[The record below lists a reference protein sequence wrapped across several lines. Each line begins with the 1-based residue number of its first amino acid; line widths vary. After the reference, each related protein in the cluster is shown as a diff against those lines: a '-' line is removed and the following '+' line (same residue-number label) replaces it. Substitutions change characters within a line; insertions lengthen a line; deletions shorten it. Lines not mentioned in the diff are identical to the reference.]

1 MSISEPLDDPWADS
15 GPSDRLPAARRRND
29 GGRGREE
36 QHDRGRENGAW
47 DGGGASFE
55 RVPPQDLDAEQS
67 VLGGMLLSKDA
78 IADVVEILKGHDFYK
93 PAHETIYQAILD
105 VYAKGEPAD
114 PITIAAELTKRGE
127 INKVGGAAYL
137 HSLVQTVP
145 TAANAEYYAE
155 IVHERAVLRR
165 LVEAGTRI
173 TQMGYAADGDV
184 DEIVNSAQAEIYAV
198 TEQRTSEDYL
208 PLGDIMEGALDEI
221 EAIGSRSVR

>member
-1 MSISEPLDDPWADS
+1 MSISEPLDDPWAADA
-15 GPSDRLPAARRRND
+15 GPGDRLPASRRRGKGND
-29 GGRGREE
+29 GGR
-36 QHDRGRENGAW
+36 DRDGDNWE
-47 DGGGASFE
+47 GGGATAFE

-78 IADVVEILKGHDFYK
+78 IADVVEILKGNDFYR

-105 VYAKGEPAD
+105 LYAKGEPAD
-114 PITIAAELTKRGE
+114 PITVAAELTKRGE
-127 INKVGGAAYL
+127 ITKVGGAPYL
-137 HSLVQTVP
+137 HTVVQTVP

-165 LVEAGTRI
+165 LVEAGTKI

-198 TEQRTSEDYL
+198 
-208 PLGDIMEGALDEI
+208 
-221 EAIGSRSVR
+221 